1 MASSCTEGLLP
12 PDGNLTSYDQREDG
26 NMMEMVEV
34 VVNRAK
40 NELNETGRN
49 IPADVSQSVDDSL
62 EQVNQAKDDTLA
74 QVNRV
79 RDDTL
84 MQVNRAAQAVQAVQA
99 AQPVQPVQAQAA
111 QPAICACSS
120 FADKTQKRKK
130 DSNMFLHSRRL
141 QPRARW
147 SKLYMPKPSSK
158 RYRVLQMLP
167 RPEFTYIFK
176 VGRWH
181 QFKATDTYELQSY
194 YLKEFMD
201 THLLRYPT
209 GHLHLCPTLYG
220 GHSTGTERHQT
231 SNHSTAPSH
240 RRAAWRFEVDVTH
253 PDTLP
258 SPAFVIAIGYGDA
271 AFAQFR
277 RTPHS
282 GILTKCFW
290 PEYDKSCPTNFS
302 DVIKSFNS
310 SIYGQLGI
318 YRIDPIRPGRNTA
331 ICHKSIYFRFSQVV
345 RDSAS
350 ISYHYN
356 TTAPQLPYYYYAIFD
371 SNLDFE
377 KGLECGLITLREMPA
392 IGSNSFAITAS
403 YYDDA
408 LNVLYPNSS
417 SSACAELGH
426 HLYQFDTSLSSTGGY
441 NYTACDANEQE
452 ACISQY

>member
-1 MASSCTEGLLP
+1 MVWIY
-12 PDGNLTSYDQREDG
+12 YD
-26 NMMEMVEV
+26 NV
-34 VVNRAK
+34 
-40 NELNETGRN
+40 
-49 IPADVSQSVDDSL
+49 
-62 EQVNQAKDDTLA
+62 
-74 QVNRV
+74 
-79 RDDTL
+79 
-84 MQVNRAAQAVQAVQA
+84 AV
-99 AQPVQPVQAQAA
+99 
-111 QPAICACSS
+111 
-120 FADKTQKRKK
+120 
-130 DSNMFLHSRRL
+130 
-141 QPRARW
+141 
-147 SKLYMPKPSSK
+147 
-158 RYRVLQMLP
+158 
-167 RPEFTYIFK
+167 
-176 VGRWH
+176 
-181 QFKATDTYELQSY
+181 
-194 YLKEFMD
+194 
-201 THLLRYPT
+201 
-209 GHLHLCPTLYG
+209 
-220 GHSTGTERHQT
+220 
-231 SNHSTAPSH
+231 H

-310 SIYGQLGI
+310 SIYGQLWYLS
-318 YRIDPIRPGRNTA
+318 YRPNSTREEYSNL
-331 ICHKSIYFRFSQVV
+331 SQKHILQVFTSW
-345 RDSAS
+345 DSAS